1 LTSDSLLA
9 QDEAMKKETHLLPGP
24 QRKQLLAMFERDG
37 KAKTCAFIGLAMAT
51 VKAAAYGLPIHQ
63 GTVAHIVQKLKGE
76 A

>member
-1 LTSDSLLA
+1 
-9 QDEAMKKETHLLPGP
+9 MKKETHVLPGS

-37 KAKTCAFIGLAMAT
+37 KAKTCAFVGLAMAT

-63 GTVAHIVQKLKGE
+63 GTVAHIVKKLEGE